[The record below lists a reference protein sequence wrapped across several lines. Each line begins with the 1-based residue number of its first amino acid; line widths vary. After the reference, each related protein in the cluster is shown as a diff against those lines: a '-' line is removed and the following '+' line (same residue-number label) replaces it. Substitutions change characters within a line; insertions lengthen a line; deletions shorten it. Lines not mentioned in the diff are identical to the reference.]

1 MKIALAQLN
10 FKIGDFDNNAQKI
23 IRYIKQAEK
32 KGAELVIFPEL
43 ALTAYPPGD
52 FLEFNSFTE
61 NCISAVEEI
70 ATHCKNIAA
79 IVGAPSFNPDKKGK
93 KLFNSAYFLNNGKV
107 EKVIHKTLLPTY
119 DIFDE
124 YRYFEPNKDF
134 DIIEYKNKKIALTI
148 CEDIWNIYTPYYYT
162 TPMDELEKHNP
173 DLHINIA
180 ASPFSVSHDQDRFEV
195 LKRNAK
201 KYQTPVFYVN
211 HVGAQTAIVYD
222 GASRAINADGDII
235 KSCEVFCED
244 LQIVDTEDL
253 TKVENNLVIPDKYE
267 LIEKA
272 LITGIKDYFQKLGFT
287 KAILGLSGG
296 IDSAL
301 SLVLA
306 ARALGSQNVKVLLM
320 PSMFSSDHSV
330 KDAKDLAENLG
341 VSYEI
346 ISIENIFK
354 EFESSLNPYFKD
366 LPFNIAEENIQSRAR
381 GMLLMAFSNKFG
393 HILIN
398 TSNKSEMAVGYGTL
412 YGDMCGGLSVIG
424 DLYKTEVFELSKY
437 INREK
442 EIIPWNTINKP
453 PSAELKPDQKDT
465 DSLPEYDILDS
476 ILFKYIDEQKDI
488 TQIISEGFE
497 KPLVERVLKM
507 VNSNEHKRFQ
517 APPVLRVSDKAFGLG
532 RRMPIVAKY

>member
-10 FKIGDFDNNAQKI
+10 FKIGDFHNNAQKI
-23 IRYIKQAEK
+23 IEYIHQAEK
-32 KGAELVIFPEL
+32 KGAELIIFPEL

-61 NCISAVEEI
+61 NCISAVEDI
-70 ATHCKNIAA
+70 ASHCKNIAA

-93 KLFNSAYFLNNGKV
+93 KLFNSAYFLNAGKV

-124 YRYFEPNKDF
+124 YRYFEPNKNF
-134 DIIEYKNKKIALTI
+134 EIIAYKGKKIAITI

-162 TPMDELEKHNP
+162 TPMDELIIQKP
-173 DLHINIA
+173 DFHINIA
-180 ASPFSVSHDQDRFEV
+180 ASPFSVSHDKDRKEV
-195 LKRNAK
+195 LARNAK
-201 KYQTPVFYVN
+201 KYKTPVFYVN
-211 HVGAQTAIVYD
+211 HVGAQTAIIYD
-222 GASRAINADGDII
+222 GASRAINTDGDIV
-235 KSCEVFCED
+235 KSCEVFSED
-244 LQIVDTEDL
+244 LQIVDSEDL
-253 TKVENNLVIPDKYE
+253 TKVEKTQHIPDIYE

-272 LITGIKDYFQKLGFT
+272 LVTGIKDYFQKLGFT

-306 ARALGSQNVKVLLM
+306 AKALGPENVKVLLM

-341 VSYEI
+341 VAYEI

-488 TQIISEGFE
+488 NQIISEGFE